1 MLKGVFSAIFCFLQ
15 VVFRVFIVRQA
26 VFFLSLQKIMHNRIA
41 LLFALLG
48 TALSIMAT
56 EAPATACPLV
66 KVKVERL
73 ADLNHPRSGH
83 SVLCLGSEMMV
94 AGGHTTGFIPTP
106 TAEYLSH
113 GKWHELP
120 MLYNHDDGL
129 ALVLH
134 SGKVMLAGGHKEPL
148 GIGQTF
154 PIEMYDPATHT
165 FEGIGSLDRS
175 RSLCQALEIDSGR
188 VVIAGNWYAD
198 DGIELFDGKKTSAHA
213 NDVSTGRAAP
223 FIFRI
228 APDDVFIVGSLDVK
242 GAPTSTPMVERLRGE
257 PFADSLLSTWHPLPI
272 LLNNPGADFIGDAS
286 QGVYAHLVV
295 LENDEGQMALAK
307 VSKSGFELLPTAC
320 PIPTRS
326 RWGDINYYSP
336 LVVDPK
342 AHRSYLAGTDAHRR
356 LYVLCFG
363 YGHYEDLGSHSP
375 TRSIP
380 LTLYYTDPLPPDCG
394 FAQPVLTA
402 EGNLLFAG
410 GTLGNNFQPMASV
423 FLLRFGQSAPLPGLG
438 GAWLWGAIVLLVGL
452 AAGAWW
458 HVRRRRHRQDAEPE
472 LPAEVTTETHA
483 KKHDALMERICQ
495 VMEQEK
501 LYLRSDLKVYDVAA
515 LLRTNSRYVSDC
527 IKHHEGV
534 SFTYFVNR
542 YRVEH
547 AMSIMKANPNS
558 KITTIYIDSGFAN
571 ESSFFRAFKLVTGQT
586 PREWQAERH
595 RLHDP

>member
-1 MLKGVFSAIFCFLQ
+1 M
-15 VVFRVFIVRQA
+15 
-26 VFFLSLQKIMHNRIA
+26 
-41 LLFALLG
+41 
-48 TALSIMAT
+48 
-56 EAPATACPLV
+56 
-66 KVKVERL
+66 
-73 ADLNHPRSGH
+73 
-83 SVLCLGSEMMV
+83 
-94 AGGHTTGFIPTP
+94 
-106 TAEYLSH
+106 
-113 GKWHELP
+113 
-120 MLYNHDDGL
+120 
-129 ALVLH
+129 
-134 SGKVMLAGGHKEPL
+134 
-148 GIGQTF
+148 
-154 PIEMYDPATHT
+154 
-165 FEGIGSLDRS
+165 
-175 RSLCQALEIDSGR
+175 
-188 VVIAGNWYAD
+188 
-198 DGIELFDGKKTSAHA
+198 
-213 NDVSTGRAAP
+213 
-223 FIFRI
+223 
-228 APDDVFIVGSLDVK
+228 
-242 GAPTSTPMVERLRGE
+242 
-257 PFADSLLSTWHPLPI
+257 
-272 LLNNPGADFIGDAS
+272 
-286 QGVYAHLVV
+286 V

-336 LVVDPK
+336 LVVDAK

-423 FLLRFGQSAPLPGLG
+423 FLLRFGQSAPLPGQG
-438 GAWLWGAIVLLVGL
+438 YAWLWGAIVLLVGL

-458 HVRRRRHRQDAEPE
+458 HVRRRRRRQDAEPE
-472 LPAEVTTETHA
+472 PPADVPAEAPA

-547 AMSIMKANPNS
+547 AMRSMDDNPNS